1 MALKRRVCMAVT
13 ALIVAA
19 PAAAQMTWVQLGSR
33 DVSDSAERDVIRT
46 EGGTIYNQIRLC
58 VERAPVRFQEVDV
71 RYRSGASQK
80 LTVPGVV
87 ARGRCTAPLDLRG
100 RDRDIESVTFTYEA
114 ASLGHRTARVRLL
127 AV

>member
-1 MALKRRVCMAVT
+1 MALNKYWMAAT

-33 DVSDSAERDVIRT
+33 EVSDRTDRDVIRAP
-46 EGGTIYNQIRLC
+46 GGQIYNQIRLC
-58 VERAPVRFQEVDV
+58 VERAPVRFHDVDV
-71 RYRSGASQK
+71 RYRNGSSQN
-80 LTVPGVV
+80 LSVRNVV
-87 ARGRCTAPLDLRG
+87 GRGRCTAPLDLRG